1 MRDFSSNMG
10 AGAVERSTREV
21 AIGNVESSDDRI
33 AGAEEAFRM
42 LKRSVLAAGLAV
54 GFVLMHPSARAH
66 ALQDC
71 QTGCAVIDVGDANV
85 PVTGGAGSVTVS
97 FTQATPAVAPPGQ
110 GPDDIAAIAFSIG
123 LTGDGSGNPLVF
135 ACDGGQ
141 LQAGAVEVSGAIDD
155 DFAVVVENESCNAR
169 ERCLCPEGDQER
181 DDFVNI
187 VVYGPKNIPE
197 GGPVTIPRLPN
208 SGGLVTLNLRAG
220 AGVEENDVFPLH
232 VYCEQDNGTPA
243 KPEFAANLS
252 IGDQAAIDQTADRG
266 PNDISKIKCN
276 SGEVT
281 ITGGAAP
288 CVGDCD
294 GNGTVAINELIRGVN
309 IALGNANVS
318 TCSAMDANGNGIVA
332 INELIQGVNN
342 ALNGC
347 PS

>member
-1 MRDFSSNMG
+1 
-10 AGAVERSTREV
+10 
-21 AIGNVESSDDRI
+21 
-33 AGAEEAFRM
+33 M
-42 LKRSVLAAGLAV
+42 LKRSVLAAGLAA

-71 QTGCAVIDVGDANV
+71 ETDCAVITVGDGTV
-85 PVTGGAGSVTVS
+85 PVSGGSGMITVN
-97 FTQATPAVAPPGQ
+97 FRQAPTVAPAGQ

-123 LTGDGSGNPLVF
+123 LPGDGAGNPLVF
-135 ACDGGQ
+135 ACEGGQ
-141 LQAGAVEVSGAIDD
+141 LAAGAVEVSGAIDA

-169 ERCLCPEGDQER
+169 ERCLCPEGEQSR

-197 GGPVTIPRLPN
+197 GGPVEIPRLPN
-208 SGGLVTLNLRAG
+208 DGALVTLNLRAG
-220 AGVEENDVFPLH
+220 EGVQEDDMIDLH
-232 VYCEQDNGTPA
+232 VYCEQDEGTPA
-243 KPEFAANLS
+243 KPQFAANLS
-252 IGDQAAIDQTADRG
+252 IGDQAAIDQTADR
-266 PNDISKIKCN
+266 DADRSRIQCV
-276 SGEVT
+276 SGKVT
-281 ITGGAAP
+281 IGPVLAT

-309 IALGNANVS
+309 IALGMADVS
-318 TCSAMDANGNGIVA
+318 TCTAMDANGNGIVA